1 MTYCVAISVEQGLVF
16 ASDSRTSAGPDQ
28 VSVFGK
34 MHILL
39 EENERYF
46 VLLSAGNLG
55 TTQAVRTRI
64 RHDLEF
70 DRRPNLRTAQSMA
83 EVAEYLAMINSEQ
96 RRKHAEAGDSSD
108 AGMTATFI
116 LGGQIQGRTPGIF
129 LIYPE
134 GNYIRAS
141 RQTPY
146 LQIGELK
153 YGKPILD
160 RLVRPALS
168 LEDTARVALLSMDAS
183 MRSNVSVGPPIEV
196 LIFDL
201 RHPVH
206 TRHMIFGP
214 DDDYLRE
221 LGRAWQGYVE
231 KAFSVLPPLPPR
243 PAELLR
249 VVDE

>member
-1 MTYCVAISVEQGLVF
+1 MTYCVGIAVDQGLVF
-16 ASDSRTSAGPDQ
+16 ASDSRTNAGPDQ

-39 EENERYF
+39 EEPDRF
-46 VLLSAGNLG
+46 FLLLSAGNLA

-70 DRRPNLRTAQSMA
+70 DRTPNLRSIKNMA
-83 EVAEYLAMINSEQ
+83 DAAEYLAGINLEQ
-96 RRKHAEAGDSSD
+96 RRKHTEGRETDPT
-108 AGMTATFI
+108 MTATFI
-116 LGGQIQGRTPGIF
+116 LGGKIDGRAHGIF

-141 RQTPY
+141 SQTPF
-146 LQIGELK
+146 LQVGELK

-160 RLVRPALS
+160 RLVRPTLS
-168 LEDTARVALLSMDAS
+168 LEDTARVALLSMDAT
-183 MRSNVSVGPPIEV
+183 MRSNVTVGPPIEV
-196 LIFDL
+196 LVFDL
-201 RHPVH
+201 KRPQHV
-206 TRHMIFGP
+206 RHMIFGP

-221 LGRAWQGYVE
+221 LGRSWQGYVE
-231 KAFSVLPPLPPR
+231 KAFSALPPLPPR
-243 PAELLR
+243 PTELLR

>member
-1 MTYCVAISVEQGLVF
+1 MTYCVAIAVEQGLVF
-16 ASDSRTSAGPDQ
+16 ASDSRTNAGPDQ

-39 EENERYF
+39 EEPDRFF
-46 VLLSAGNLG
+46 VLLSAGNLA

-70 DRRPNLRTAQSMA
+70 DRTPNLRTVESMA
-83 EVAEYLAMINSEQ
+83 AAAEYLGAINVEQ
-96 RRKHAEAGDSSD
+96 RRKHADASESD
-108 AGMTATFI
+108 VALTATFI
-116 LGGQIQGRTPGIF
+116 LGGQIEGRAHGIF
-129 LIYPE
+129 LVYPE

-141 RQTPY
+141 AQTPF

-160 RLVRPALS
+160 RLVRPGLP
-168 LEDTARVALLSMDAS
+168 LDDTARVALLSMDAT
-183 MRSNVSVGPPIEV
+183 MRSNVTVGPPIEV
-196 LIFDL
+196 LVFDPK
-201 RHPVH
+201 RPQQA
-206 TRHMIFGP
+206 RHMVFGP

-221 LGRAWQGYVE
+221 LGKSWQGYVE

-243 PAELLR
+243 PAGLLR

>member
-1 MTYCVAISVEQGLVF
+1 MTYCVAIAVAQGLVF
-16 ASDSRTSAGPDQ
+16 ASDSRTNAGPDQ

-34 MHILL
+34 MHVLL
-39 EENERYF
+39 AEQDRLL

-55 TTQAVRTRI
+55 TTQAVRTRV

-70 DRRPNLRTAQSMA
+70 DRRPNLRTVQNLSEAA
-83 EVAEYLAMINSEQ
+83 DYLGAINAEQ
-96 RRKHAEAGDSSD
+96 RRKHAEGPEGD
-108 AGMTATFI
+108 AAMTATFI
-116 LGGQIQGRTPGIF
+116 LGGQVRGRAPGIL

-141 RQTPY
+141 KLTPF

-160 RLVRPALS
+160 RLIRPELP
-168 LEDTARVALLSMDAS
+168 LEDTARVALLSMDAT
-183 MRSNVSVGPPIEV
+183 MRSNVTVGAPIEV
-196 LIFDL
+196 LIYDAS
-201 RHPVH
+201 RPRV
-206 TRHMIFGP
+206 TRHMVFGP

-221 LGRAWQGYVE
+221 LGRSWQRYIE
-231 KAFSVLPPLPPR
+231 KAFSALPALPPR
-243 PAELLR
+243 PTELLR

>member
-1 MTYCVAISVEQGLVF
+1 MTYCVAIAVEQGLVF
-16 ASDSRTSAGPDQ
+16 ASDSRTNAGPDQ
-28 VSVFGK
+28 VSIFGK

-39 EENERYF
+39 EAPDRFF

-70 DRRPNLRTAQSMA
+70 DRRPDLRSVQSMA
-83 EVAEYLAMINSEQ
+83 EAGEYLGAINAEQ
-96 RRKHAEAGDSSD
+96 RRKHAEGSDPD
-108 AGMTATFI
+108 AGMSATFI
-116 LGGQIQGRTPGIF
+116 LGGQIQGRPPGIL

-141 RQTPY
+141 SQTRF

-160 RLVRPALS
+160 RLIRPELP
-168 LEDTARVALLSMDAS
+168 LEDTARVALLSMDAT
-183 MRSNVSVGPPIEV
+183 MRSNVTVGAPIEV
-196 LIFDL
+196 LIYDL
-201 RHPVH
+201 QKPHLV
-206 TRHMIFGP
+206 RHMVFGP

-221 LGRAWQGYVE
+221 LGRSWQGYVE
-231 KAFSVLPPLPPR
+231 KAFSVLPSLPPR
-243 PAELLR
+243 PTGLLR

>member
-1 MTYCVAISVEQGLVF
+1 MTYCVAIAVTQGLVF
-16 ASDSRTSAGPDQ
+16 AADSRTNAGPDQ

-34 MHILL
+34 LHVLL
-39 EENERYF
+39 EEKDRFF
-46 VLLSAGNLG
+46 VLLSAGNLA

-70 DRRPNLRTAQSMA
+70 DRRPNLRTVQNLSEAA
-83 EVAEYLAMINSEQ
+83 DYLGTINAEQ
-96 RRKHAEAGDSSD
+96 RRKHAEGAD
-108 AGMTATFI
+108 ADTAMTATFI
-116 LGGQIQGRTPGIF
+116 FGGQIRGRAPGIL

-141 RQTPY
+141 KQTSF

-160 RLVRPALS
+160 RLVRPELP
-168 LEDTARVALLSMDAS
+168 LEDTARVALLSMDAT
-183 MRSNVSVGPPIEV
+183 MRSNVTVGAPIEV
-196 LIFDL
+196 LIYDESRPQL
-201 RHPVH
+201 V
-206 TRHMIFGP
+206 RHMVFGP

-221 LGRAWQGYVE
+221 LGRSWQGYVE
-231 KAFSVLPPLPPR
+231 KAFSVLPALPPR
-243 PAELLR
+243 PADLLR

>member
-16 ASDSRTSAGPDQ
+16 AADSRTNAGPDQ
-28 VSVFGK
+28 VSVFSK
-34 MHILL
+34 MHVLL
-39 EENERYF
+39 EEDDRF
-46 VLLSAGNLG
+46 LLLLSAGNLG

-70 DRRPNLRTAQSMA
+70 DRRPNLKTVQSMA
-83 EVAEYLAMINSEQ
+83 EAAEYLGAINAEQ
-96 RRKHAEAGDSSD
+96 RRKHSESGDSDTS
-108 AGMTATFI
+108 MTATFI
-116 LGGQIQGRTPGIF
+116 LGGQIIGRAPGIM

-141 RQTPY
+141 SQTPF

-160 RLVRPALS
+160 RLVRSDLP
-168 LEDTARVALLSMDAS
+168 LEDTARVALLSMDAT
-183 MRSNVSVGPPIEV
+183 MRSNVTVGPPIEV
-196 LIFDL
+196 MIYHPGKPQLL
-201 RHPVH
+201 RHMV
-206 TRHMIFGP
+206 FGP

-221 LGRAWQGYVE
+221 LGRSWQGYVE

-243 PAELLR
+243 PTKLLR

>member
-1 MTYCVAISVEQGLVF
+1 MTYCVALSVDRGLVF
-16 ASDSRTSAGPDQ
+16 ASDSRTNAGPDQ

-34 MHILL
+34 MHVLL
-39 EENERYF
+39 EAPDRFF

-70 DRRPNLRTAQSMA
+70 DRRPNLRTVQSMA
-83 EVAEYLAMINSEQ
+83 EAAEYLGGINAEQ
-96 RRKHAEAGDSSD
+96 RRKHAEGGEPDS
-108 AGMTATFI
+108 AMTATFI
-116 LGGQIQGRTPGIF
+116 LGGQIHGRAPGIF
-129 LIYPE
+129 LVYPE

-141 RQTPY
+141 SQTPF

-160 RLVRPALS
+160 RLVKPGLE
-168 LEDTARVALLSMDAS
+168 LEDVARVVLLSMDAT
-183 MRSNVSVGPPIEV
+183 MRSNVTVGPPIEV
-196 LIFDL
+196 LIYDPERPQL
-201 RHPVH
+201 V
-206 TRHMIFGP
+206 RHMIFGP
-214 DDDYLRE
+214 EDDYLRE

>member
-1 MTYCVAISVEQGLVF
+1 MTYCVALSVERGLVF
-16 ASDSRTSAGPDQ
+16 ASDSRTNAGPDQ

-34 MHILL
+34 MHVLL
-39 EENERYF
+39 ESADRFF

-70 DRRPNLRTAQSMA
+70 DRHPNLRTVQSMA
-83 EVAEYLAMINSEQ
+83 EAAEYLGGINAEQ
-96 RRKHAEAGDSSD
+96 RRKHTEGGEAD
-108 AGMTATFI
+108 AAMTATFL
-116 LGGQIQGRTPGIF
+116 LGGQISGRAPGIF
-129 LIYPE
+129 LVYPE

-141 RQTPY
+141 SQTPF

-160 RLVRPALS
+160 RLVKPGLE
-168 LEDTARVALLSMDAS
+168 LEDAARVVLLSMDAT
-183 MRSNVSVGPPIEV
+183 MRSNVTVGPPIEV
-196 LIFDL
+196 LIYDPERPQL
-201 RHPVH
+201 V
-206 TRHMIFGP
+206 RHMIFGP
-214 DDDYLRE
+214 EDDYLRE

>member
-1 MTYCVAISVEQGLVF
+1 MTYCVAIAVDQGLVF
-16 ASDSRTSAGPDQ
+16 ASDSRTNAGPDQ

-34 MHILL
+34 MHVLL
-39 EENERYF
+39 EEADRFF
-46 VLLSAGNLG
+46 VLLSAGNLA

-70 DRRPNLRTAQSMA
+70 DRTPNLRSIKNMA
-83 EVAEYLAMINSEQ
+83 EAAEYLGAVNLEQ
-96 RRKHAEAGDSSD
+96 RRKHAEGGEPDPA
-108 AGMTATFI
+108 MTATFI
-116 LGGQIQGRTPGIF
+116 LGGRIEGRPPGIF
-129 LIYPE
+129 LIYSE

-141 RQTPY
+141 SQTPF

-160 RLVRPALS
+160 RLVRPS
-168 LEDTARVALLSMDAS
+168 LPLDDTARVALLSMDAT
-183 MRSNVSVGPPIEV
+183 MRSNVTVGPPIEV
-196 LIFDL
+196 LVFDL
-201 RHPVH
+201 KRPHHV
-206 TRHMIFGP
+206 RHMIFGP

-221 LGRAWQGYVE
+221 LGRSWQGYVE

>member
-1 MTYCVAISVEQGLVF
+1 MTYCVAIAVKHGLVF
-16 ASDSRTSAGPDQ
+16 ASDSRTNAGPDQ

-34 MHILL
+34 MHVLL
-39 EENERYF
+39 EEQGRFF

-55 TTQAVRTRI
+55 TTQAVRTSI

-70 DRRPNLRTAQSMA
+70 DRRPNLKTVQSMA
-83 EVAEYLAMINSEQ
+83 EAAEYLGGINAGQ
-96 RRKHAEAGDSSD
+96 RRKHADGGDSD
-108 AGMTATFI
+108 AAMTATFI
-116 LGGQIQGRTPGIF
+116 LGGQIAGRAPGIL

-141 RQTPY
+141 SQTPF

-160 RLVRPALS
+160 RLVRPELP
-168 LEDTARVALLSMDAS
+168 LDDTARVALLSMDAT
-183 MRSNVSVGPPIEV
+183 MRSNVTVGPPIEV
-196 LIFDL
+196 LIYDPRKPHAL
-201 RHPVH
+201 RHMV
-206 TRHMIFGP
+206 FGP

-221 LGRAWQGYVE
+221 LGRSWQGYVE

>member
-1 MTYCVAISVEQGLVF
+1 MTYCVAIAVTQGLVF
-16 ASDSRTSAGPDQ
+16 ASDSRTNAGPDQ

-34 MHILL
+34 MHVLL
-39 EENERYF
+39 EEPDRYF

-70 DRRPNLRTAQSMA
+70 DRRPNLRTVQNLSEAA
-83 EVAEYLAMINSEQ
+83 DYLGAVNAEQ
-96 RRKHAEAGDSSD
+96 RRKHAEGVEAD
-108 AGMTATFI
+108 AAMTATFI
-116 LGGQIQGRTPGIF
+116 LGGQIRGRAPGIL

-141 RQTPY
+141 KQTPF

-160 RLVRPALS
+160 RLVRPELP
-168 LEDTARVALLSMDAS
+168 LEDTARVALLSMDAT
-183 MRSNVSVGPPIEV
+183 MRSNVTVGAPIEV
-196 LIFDL
+196 LIYDASRPQL
-201 RHPVH
+201 
-206 TRHMIFGP
+206 TRHLVFGP

-221 LGRAWQGYVE
+221 LGRSWQRYVE
-231 KAFSVLPPLPPR
+231 KAFSVLPALPPR
-243 PAELLR
+243 PTELLR

>member
-16 ASDSRTSAGPDQ
+16 ASDSRTNAGPDQ
-28 VSVFGK
+28 VSVFRK

-39 EENERYF
+39 EEQDRFF
-46 VLLSAGNLG
+46 VLLSAGNLA

-70 DRRPNLRTAQSMA
+70 DRRPNLRTVQSMA
-83 EVAEYLAMINSEQ
+83 EAAEYLGTINGEQ
-96 RRKHAEAGDSSD
+96 RRKHAEGGDTD
-108 AGMTATFI
+108 VAMTATFI
-116 LGGQIQGRTPGIF
+116 FGGQIKGRSPGIF
-129 LIYPE
+129 LVYPE

-141 RQTPY
+141 SQTPY

-160 RLVRPALS
+160 RLIRPGLL
-168 LEDTARVALLSMDAS
+168 LEDTARVALLSMDAT
-183 MRSNVSVGPPIEV
+183 MRSNVTVGPPIEV
-196 LIFDL
+196 LIYDPL
-201 RHPVH
+201 RPHLV
-206 TRHMIFGP
+206 RHMIFGP

-221 LGRAWQGYVE
+221 LGRSWQGYVE
-231 KAFSVLPPLPPR
+231 KVFSVLPPLPPR

>member
-1 MTYCVAISVEQGLVF
+1 MTYCVALSVDRGLVF
-16 ASDSRTSAGPDQ
+16 ASDSRTNAGPDQ

-34 MHILL
+34 MHVLL
-39 EENERYF
+39 DAPDRFF

-70 DRRPNLRTAQSMA
+70 DRRPNLRTLQSMA
-83 EVAEYLAMINSEQ
+83 EAAEYLGAINAEQ
-96 RRKHAEAGDSSD
+96 RRKHTEAGEKDG
-108 AGMTATFI
+108 GMTATFI
-116 LGGQIQGRTPGIF
+116 LGGQIHGRAAGIF
-129 LIYPE
+129 LVYPE

-141 RQTPY
+141 SQTPF

-160 RLVRPALS
+160 RLVKPGLE
-168 LEDTARVALLSMDAS
+168 LEDAARVVLLSMDAT
-183 MRSNVSVGPPIEV
+183 MRSNVTVGPPIEV
-196 LIFDL
+196 LIYDPERPQL
-201 RHPVH
+201 V
-206 TRHMIFGP
+206 RHMIFGP
-214 DDDYLRE
+214 EDDYLRE